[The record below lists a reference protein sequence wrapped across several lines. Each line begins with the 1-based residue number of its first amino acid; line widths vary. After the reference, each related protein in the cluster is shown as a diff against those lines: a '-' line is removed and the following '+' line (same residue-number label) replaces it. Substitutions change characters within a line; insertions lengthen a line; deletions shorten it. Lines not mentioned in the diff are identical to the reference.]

1 MSGNKKRIFV
11 IDGYGQIYRSYY
23 AFMQKP
29 LIDKNGNNVS
39 AVYGFFNN
47 LMMLIRDFR
56 PDYLVV
62 ALDSKGKTFRHD
74 LYPEYKA
81 NREKTPEDL
90 HAQIPVI
97 CNILDS
103 LNVGHYAKVGMEA
116 DDIIATIATN
126 ATKLGLETVMV
137 TGDKDLMQLVNDS
150 VFALRPPRKGEHEYR
165 LCKQAEVKEIFGV
178 RPDQICD
185 YLTILGDSS
194 DNVPGIAGLGEKG
207 AVKLLTE
214 FDTLKN
220 AYDHIEEQSAS
231 VKAKLENARDT
242 IGLSHTLIELKNDLF
257 TTDDFNIEDYA
268 VSKINWYNAIQEFHA
283 VGSDTLVKNAKR
295 FIDPSIKIEP
305 KKFYPAKVQT
315 EDEEVSVPDDFTVDL
330 NNEKALVGYNLKEKI
345 KELLHQGK
353 EAKASFDVMIAAW
366 LLDSNK
372 GSYEFADIC
381 DKYLGTVELEE
392 SEALRRLVYI
402 LTQKLKKHNLYQVMT
417 DMEMPLIPVLAKM
430 ENAGVI
436 LDRNRLSE
444 SETEFTKELLKIES
458 DIYTLCGHPFNLNS
472 PKQLQEVL
480 FTERKL
486 PAGKKTKSGYSTDS
500 DVLENLALT
509 VEDPV
514 PAMLLR
520 YRALSK
526 LLTTY
531 VAALP
536 SLCDSE
542 KRIHT
547 TFLQTGTATGRL
559 SSKNPNLQNI
569 PIRTDEGRKI
579 REAFIPREGCVL
591 LSADYAQIE
600 LAILAS
606 MSGDEELCRSFREG
620 EDVHKITASLI
631 FDEFPEMVTPEQ
643 RRIAKTINFGVIY
656 GMSAFR
662 LANELKISRTQAQGF
677 IDTYFARY
685 SAITSFMEKIK
696 EDAAKNL
703 CVRTLFGHMRAV
715 PEMAVSNKTVRAA
728 AERVAVNTV
737 IQGTGAEIVKKA
749 MLAVS
754 DELVKNNLKS
764 RLILQVH
771 DEIILEVPCEELET
785 VKALV
790 TRCMESVEGLN
801 VPLRVGMETG
811 GSWGSIH

>member
-1 MSGNKKRIFV
+1 MSESKKRIFV

-47 LMMLIRDFR
+47 LMMLVRQYK
-56 PDYLVV
+56 PDYIVV

-97 CNILDS
+97 VNILDS
-103 LNVGHYAKVGMEA
+103 LQIGHYARVGMEA
-116 DDIIATIATN
+116 DDIIATIAKN
-126 ATKLGLETVMV
+126 ATGLGLETVMV

-165 LCKQAEVKEIFGV
+165 LCKAPEVKEIFGV
-178 RPDQICD
+178 CPNQICD

-194 DNVPGIAGLGEKG
+194 DNVPGIAGIGEKG
-207 AVKLLTE
+207 AVKLLNE
-214 FDTLKN
+214 YGTLKN
-220 AYDHIEEQSAS
+220 VYDHIEEQTAS
-231 VKAKLENARDT
+231 IKTKLENARDV

-257 TTDDFNIEDYA
+257 TPSDFDLEDYA
-268 VSKINWYNAIQEFHA
+268 TSRINWYNAIQEFHIL
-283 VGSDTLVKNAKR
+283 GSETLVKSAKR
-295 FIDPSIKIEP
+295 FIDPSIKVEE
-305 KKFYPAKVQT
+305 KHYYPIRKES
-315 EDEEVSVPDDFTVDL
+315 EDENIVVPDDFKVEL
-330 NNEKALVGYNLKEKI
+330 NNPSALVGYNLKEKI
-345 KELLHQGK
+345 KELSKSGI
-353 EAKASFDVMIAAW
+353 ESKASFDVMIAAW

-372 GSYEFADIC
+372 GSYEFDEIC
-381 DKYLGTVELEE
+381 DKYLGTTKLDED
-392 SEALRRLVYI
+392 EAIRRLVFI
-402 LTQKLKKHNLYQVMT
+402 LSEKLKKQNLSNVMY
-417 DMEMPLIPVLAKM
+417 DMEMPLVSVLAQM
-430 ENAGVI
+430 ENQGVI
-436 LDRNRLSE
+436 LDYNRLKK
-444 SETEFTKELLKIES
+444 SETEFTKELLQIES
-458 DIYTLCGHPFNLNS
+458 DIYKLCEHPFNLNS

-480 FTERKL
+480 FVERKL

-500 DVLENLALT
+500 DVLENLSLT
-509 VEDPV
+509 QEDPV
-514 PAMLLR
+514 PSMLLR
-520 YRALSK
+520 YRVLSK
-526 LLTTY
+526 LQSTY
-531 VAALP
+531 IAALP
-536 SLCDSE
+536 ALCDSE

-569 PIRTDEGRKI
+569 PIRTEEGRKI
-579 REAFIPREGCVL
+579 RDAFVPKEGCVL

-606 MSGDEELCRSFREG
+606 MSEDPELCRAFKNG
-620 EDVHKITASLI
+620 DDVHKQTASLI

-643 RRIAKTINFGVIY
+643 RRVAKTINFGVIY

-685 SAITSFMEKIK
+685 SAITNFMNKIK
-696 EDAAKNL
+696 EGAAKTL
-703 CVRTLFGHMRAV
+703 QVSTLFGHVRSV
-715 PEMAVSNKTVRAA
+715 PEMATSNKTVRAA

-754 DELVKNNLKS
+754 KELKERNLKS

-771 DEIILEVPCEELET
+771 DEIILEVPNDEVEIIKELVRRNMEG
-785 VKALV
+785 VSAL
-790 TRCMESVEGLN
+790 S
-801 VPLRVGMETG
+801 VPLRVGIETG
-811 GSWGSIH
+811 ESWGAIH